1 MHVFY
6 SPADFIISPLAG
18 WAERSVTFGH
28 AYLGGSITSVWK
40 LVPWY
45 PPGETPFSPV
55 DLPEQPWF
63 PLQGRVNYLQPRS
76 HCGKPPSCL
85 LSRPEVVF
93 DPTSGLLLTDGLF
106 PHKMTSQ
113 ETWVPDVRSPTGF
126 GRREL
131 TPAELGDLWD
141 VPISLMEALVTR
153 PEGSQVIHYLLFSP
167 PGKFLEL
174 GVDALLTNRC
184 FRGVGHGSVPG
195 MN

>member
-1 MHVFY
+1 M
-6 SPADFIISPLAG
+6 
-18 WAERSVTFGH
+18 
-28 AYLGGSITSVWK
+28 
-40 LVPWY
+40 LVDWY

-55 DLPEQPWF
+55 DLPEQPWI
-63 PLQGRVNYLQPRS
+63 PLRGWVNSLQPRS
-76 HCGKPPSCL
+76 HCGKPPSRL

-93 DPTSGLLLTDGLF
+93 DATSGLLLKDGLF

-153 PEGSQVIHYLLFSP
+153 PEGS
-167 PGKFLEL
+167 
-174 GVDALLTNRC
+174 
-184 FRGVGHGSVPG
+184 
-195 MN
+195 